1 MTAADDPQIASER
14 EPNTARLVRTATYAS
29 VSVAAILVIA
39 KLVAWSL
46 TGSVAMLSTLVDS
59 LLDGLASIT
68 TLIAVRHALTP
79 ADREHRFGH
88 GKAEALAAMAQSA
101 FVTGS
106 AIIVLFNAVTRL
118 FQPQKLAATDIG
130 IAIIAGSIIL
140 TFGLVAF
147 QHYVVKRTNSFAIS
161 ADALHYKG
169 DLLINL
175 AVLMALAATY
185 YLDTSYIDPLVG
197 AAIALYL
204 LFGAWRILQEALDM
218 LMDRELPEAD
228 RERIRE
234 IAYQHKDVCSLH
246 DLRTR
251 RSGSDVFIQL
261 HLELDPDITLMAAH
275 MISDQVEYEIN
286 QAFEGAEVLIHQDP
300 EGYEEFAPHAQ
311 QTF

>member
-1 MTAADDPQIASER
+1 MTAADDLPLAAEQEGAS
-14 EPNTARLVRTATYAS
+14 ARLMRLATYAS
-29 VSVAAILVIA
+29 VSVAAILIGA

-59 LLDGLASIT
+59 LLDGLASII

-106 AIIVLFNAVTRL
+106 AIIVLFHAGTRL
-118 FQPQKLAATDIG
+118 FQPQPVTATDVG
-130 IAIIAGSIIL
+130 IAVMIGSIAL
-140 TFGLVAF
+140 TLALAIF
-147 QHYVVKRTNSFAIS
+147 QHYVVRRTNSLAIT
-161 ADALHYKG
+161 ADTLHYKG

-175 AVLMALAATY
+175 AVLLALGATHY
-185 YLDTSYIDPLVG
+185 VDLPFIDPLVG
-197 AAIALYL
+197 AGIALYL
-204 LFGAWRILQEALDM
+204 LYGAWRILNGALDM

-228 RERIRE
+228 RERIRA
-234 IAYQHKDVCSLH
+234 IAQQHKDVRSLH

-261 HLELDPDITLMAAH
+261 HLELDPDITLMDAH
-275 MISDQVEYEIN
+275 LISDEVELDIA
-286 QAFEGAEVLIHQDP
+286 QAFKGAEVLIHQDP
-300 EGYEEFAPHAQ
+300 EGYEEYHPHIP
-311 QTF
+311 